1 MVLLPF
7 AEITD
12 FVRSKLDELSDN
24 SSFVAS
30 DNIDIAKI
38 IDESAVMTIRTI
50 HLLAPNVLLDGK
62 TLGSAS
68 GIALNAGRDEMYW
81 FEVPSDF
88 MRLIS
93 LKING
98 WDRPVQTLVAEDS
111 VEYRKQRN
119 KYLRGT
125 LRNPVAVLRHGV
137 QNQRIIELYVC
148 KPNPSIYDFSYV
160 PEIYT
165 SSNGVMIC
173 PKLKQACLYAVTA
186 EVMRCLGEAQKAQTF
201 EMLARESLN
210 PTPDID
216 RLYPMNGEKVIE

>member
-24 SSFVAS
+24 SGFVAS
-30 DNIDIAKI
+30 DNNDIAKI
-38 IDESAVMTIRTI
+38 IDKSAVMTIRTI
-50 HLLAPNVLLDGK
+50 HLLAPNMLLDGVTMGSMNI
-62 TLGSAS
+62 TLY
-68 GIALNAGRDEMYW
+68 AGKNGMCW
-81 FEVPSDF
+81 FEAPSDF

-93 LKING
+93 LNVNG
-98 WDRPVQTLVAEDS
+98 WDRPVQTLVSEDS

-125 LRNPVAVLRHGV
+125 SRNPVAALKHGA
-137 QNQRIIELYVC
+137 QHQRIIELYVC
-148 KPNPSIYDFSYV
+148 NASPSIYYFSYV
-160 PEIYT
+160 PEIYA
-165 SSNGVMIC
+165 SGNAVMIC

-186 EVMRCLGEAQKAQTF
+186 EVMRCLGEAQKAQTY

-216 RLYPMNGEKVIE
+216 RLYPLNGEKVIE